1 MLHTNGS
8 TLNNAEFIDLLL
20 GDNSDGSKSVGS
32 KPLSP
37 IFLFGVLTV
46 GSFRAIGAMS
56 VFLNAV
62 SDGSNYLVSFF
73 INLLISCH
81 QLLATNGKLDSIFT
95 ILINSEMLRNKLAR
109 KQPHSIDI
117 LLDCVVILI

>member
-1 MLHTNGS
+1 
-8 TLNNAEFIDLLL
+8 
-20 GDNSDGSKSVGS
+20 
-32 KPLSP
+32 
-37 IFLFGVLTV
+37 
-46 GSFRAIGAMS
+46 MS

-95 ILINSEMLRNKLAR
+95 ILINSEMLRIKLAR